1 MKKSPDNQLFFNFE
15 IPEELPVPVPE
26 PIAAEP
32 EPAVEEIP
40 ADAIAETP
48 CGEAEET
55 APQTPEVLE
64 VRSSKFQLVQAVLAH
79 LVRQGAMGA
88 ALQVPCRQR
97 KFVADVAGYFSC
109 YSKRFNQLESTV
121 LVEVYS
127 RRSECIP
134 ECAGRTAVMEELD
147 LLKEQR
153 AALEEVIRREE
164 PELRVNDE
172 LFEEIRSFDYTR
184 SSNSEYHKVCK
195 RIRSLEQSLYRG
207 TPMELLAKAN
217 VSDYMIAAVPEN
229 MISLREVPD
238 SWGLWYIREDKSV
251 YEVKEPV
258 RQECTAASR
267 HHLVQNIGHCALSS
281 VLFAHGVKVRADGKV
296 RFTRQPKA
304 RRK

>member
-32 EPAVEEIP
+32 ETAPVEETG
-40 ADAIAETP
+40 AVLAENP
-48 CGEAEET
+48 CECAAEP
-55 APQTPEVLE
+55 APQAPEVLE

-134 ECAGRTAVMEELD
+134 ECAGRGAVMDELD
-147 LLKEQR
+147 SLKDQR

-164 PELRVNDE
+164 PQLRVNDE
-172 LFEEIRSFDYTR
+172 LFEEIRSFDYSR
-184 SSNSEYHKVCK
+184 SSNAEYHKVCK

-229 MISLREVPD
+229 MISIREVPD

-267 HHLVQNIGHCALSS
+267 HHLVQNIGHSALSS

>member
-32 EPAVEEIP
+32 EVVQAEDAGTAVAENPCEQI
-40 ADAIAETP
+40 ADAEMPTP
-48 CGEAEET
+48 A
-55 APQTPEVLE
+55 VLE
-64 VRSSKFQLVQAVLAH
+64 VRSSNA
-79 LVRQGAMGA
+79 
-88 ALQVPCRQR
+88 
-97 KFVADVAGYFSC
+97 
-109 YSKRFNQLESTV
+109 
-121 LVEVYS
+121 
-127 RRSECIP
+127 
-134 ECAGRTAVMEELD
+134 
-147 LLKEQR
+147 
-153 AALEEVIRREE
+153 
-164 PELRVNDE
+164 
-172 LFEEIRSFDYTR
+172 
-184 SSNSEYHKVCK
+184 EYHKVCK

-217 VSDYMIAAVPEN
+217 VADYMIAAVPEN
-229 MISLREVPD
+229 MISIREVPD

-267 HHLVQNIGHCALSS
+267 QHLVQNIGHSALSS